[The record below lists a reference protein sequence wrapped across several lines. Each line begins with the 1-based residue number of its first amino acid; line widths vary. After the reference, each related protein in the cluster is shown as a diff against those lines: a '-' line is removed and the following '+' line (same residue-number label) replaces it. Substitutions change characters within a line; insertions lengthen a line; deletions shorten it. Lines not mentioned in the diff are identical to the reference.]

1 MARPGFAISAKRLAG
16 MAALLLSL
24 CLPPAS
30 AQEPLN
36 LRVIVEGLPKPLL
49 DNATVFLSINQL
61 GEKPAV
67 SEERLRWLHQQAG
80 EEIGRAL
87 QPFGYYRPTVQA
99 SLERDNGVWI
109 ARYQIEPGPPLPIDE
124 VDVQI
129 SGEGHDDPRF
139 QEFLNRLPLKHGDT
153 LQHPA
158 YEEIKQ
164 TLQRLAAERGYF
176 DAHLQENQIRI
187 DLQTYNAD
195 VVVHF
200 DTGIRY
206 RFGQLLFNN
215 SALDPDFL
223 QRYSNIQPDDP
234 YTAEALLQLQ
244 SDLIG
249 SEYFDRVEVQASPE
263 QAADHTIPVNVDL
276 GMKERNRYTFGLGY
290 GTDTGVRGSAGLERR
305 WVNQRGHRFDTQ
317 LQASELR
324 YGLAARYS
332 IPGPDPVTDA
342 YNIRFSFTEEQSD
355 TKDATTATIG
365 GSYSYRDGP
374 WEKINAID
382 YFYEDFTFGS
392 EENTSTLLVP
402 SLNWTRISA
411 DDRLNTTEGNRIG
424 IELRGAYEDALSDLT
439 FIQAVLRSKWIA
451 TFSDANRVI
460 LRGDLGTTW
469 LPNDDFDKLPATLR
483 FFAGG
488 DRSVR
493 GYAYES
499 IGPRNADDD
508 VIGGK
513 HLLVG
518 SIEYE
523 HRILEQWSLAAF
535 VDSGDAF
542 DDAAPELRTGVGV
555 GVRWLSP
562 VGPVRVDV
570 ASGLDEPGDTVRLH
584 LNIGPDL

>member
-1 MARPGFAISAKRLAG
+1 MTQPGFTIPTKRFAG
-16 MAALLLSL
+16 AAGVALTLWLTSL
-24 CLPPAS
+24 PVH
-30 AQEPLN
+30 AQQN
-36 LRVIVEGLPKPLL
+36 LRVIVEGLPERLL
-49 DNATVFLSINQL
+49 NNVTILLGINQL
-61 GEKPAV
+61 GEKPDI
-67 SEERLRWLHQQAG
+67 SEERLRWLHQRAG
-80 EEIGRAL
+80 EDISRAL
-87 QPFGYYRPTVQA
+87 QPFGYYQPTIQA
-99 SLERDNGVWI
+99 SLERENEVWV
-109 ARYQIEPGPPLPIDE
+109 ARYQVEPGPPLPIDE
-124 VDVQI
+124 VDVKV
-129 SGEGHDDPRF
+129 SGDGRDDPRF
-139 QEFLNRLPLKHGDT
+139 QEFLGKLPLKPGDT

-164 TLQRLAAERGYF
+164 VLQRLAAERGYF
-176 DAHLQENQIRI
+176 DAQLQENQIRV
-187 DLQTYNAD
+187 DLQAYNAD
-195 VVVHF
+195 IVVHF
-200 DTGIRY
+200 DTGTRY
-206 RFGQLLFNN
+206 RFGQVLFD
-215 SALDPDFL
+215 SEALNPDFL
-223 QRYSNIQPDDP
+223 QRYSDIEPGDP
-234 YTAEALLQLQ
+234 YTADALLQLQ

-249 SEYFDRVEVQASPE
+249 SQYFDRVEVQASPE
-263 QAADHTIPVNVDL
+263 QAADHTIPVAVDL
-276 GMKERNRYTFGLGY
+276 AMRERNRYTFGIGY

-305 WVNQRGHRFDTQ
+305 WVNRRGHRFDTQ
-317 LQASELR
+317 LQASQIR

-342 YNIRFSFTEEQSD
+342 YNIRFSFTDENSD

-365 GSYSYRDGP
+365 ASYSYRDGP
-374 WEKINAID
+374 WEKINALD
-382 YFYEDFTFGS
+382 YFYEDFTFGD
-392 EENTSTLLVP
+392 EATVSTLLVP

-424 IELRGAYEDALSDLT
+424 IELRGASEDVLSDVT
-439 FIQAVLRSKWIA
+439 FLQAVLRSKWIA
-451 TFSDANRVI
+451 TFGDDDRLI
-460 LRGDLGTTW
+460 LRGDVGSTW
-469 LPNDDFDKLPATLR
+469 LPNDDFEKLPATLR
-483 FFAGG
+483 FFTGG

-493 GYAYES
+493 GYVYES

-542 DDAAPELRTGVGV
+542 DDEAPELKTGVGV